1 MPDHRWLVL
10 RLEAPLVAF
19 GGVTIDQMGV
29 TRDFPAASM
38 MTGLLA
44 NALGLRRTQ
53 WQQHQ
58 ALQDRLV
65 FAARR
70 ERASPTGPLTDTQNA
85 RLAKADKGWTTRG
98 TPEGRDGASYGAPH
112 RRWRDYHADACVI
125 VALRLAPA
133 DQGPD
138 LDALAAALD
147 RPARP
152 LFIGRKP
159 CLPSAPLRHQDMVT
173 APTAHAALERI
184 PLDRMPLDRI
194 PAERDA
200 SPPLRATWPLGNG
213 PSSGDRVLRVLDLA
227 DLRNWRTGLHGGTRK
242 VVEGHVVPERA
253 AA

>member
-19 GGVTIDQMGV
+19 GGVTIDQVGV

-159 CLPSAPLRHQDMVT
+159 CLPSAPLRHRDMVT

-184 PLDRMPLDRI
+184 PLDRMP
-194 PAERDA
+194 AERDA
-200 SPPLRATWPLGNG
+200 SPPLRATWPLGDG